1 MAKPKMQ
8 TITRKDWDKKHKDF
22 KLIGKDKIP
31 YIMVYDNGTKLIP
44 VKIIEGEIEESVAS
58 AIDQIRQDSKDIRD
72 FLKKV
77 FSDSDFRAMKNDKDF
92 VQYLKS
98 IYEGVSVNEINSS
111 VNKRR
116 AGAELKQKLKGK
128 RSDGMGKYTA
138 TIYGLDS
145 KGKRVELKSL
155 NDLNKYSKFELDES
169 VNEGLKHNDMYT
181 MLDIA
186 AGYSSTQDQAANQM
200 WSDEQDLYDYL
211 KSDHIPKKY
220 HKKFHNDIKRRFKD
234 IKESVVT
241 EGRSINAISK
251 LQQKNID
258 DIAKAL
264 DFYKKNKDTDKK
276 EAFIKVLKKL
286 GDEKKKLAKELDDK
300 VSGMYKDAEYK
311 GESVVTEAG
320 DTKATLTKRRAN
332 LVKSNERFG
341 NLESNPNRRKK
352 ISVNNAEIKS
362 IDSKLKSLSKNESVV
377 NEGKFKKDDLVYN
390 KRTKTVGIVRL
401 GDDKSGEV
409 KTDADG
415 NVDVDELE
423 KYNPIKNK
431 HQNNAKVAPST
442 EKEVSK
448 RGLFNPFKNESV
460 VTEAKEDDV
469 IIQLRKIVK
478 DKQNALVVDTKS
490 KKKVRVDMQS
500 ASLMVQVYDA
510 LKQQSN
516 KDKFVKSGIVAM
528 GHMAYKLMKNE
539 DVNEGDGLW
548 ANIRA
553 KKARGGKPAHKNS
566 KAHKDAVK
574 AGDKIKK
581 DESVNEA
588 KAFVVM
594 FKVKK
599 DINNRNIKPASA
611 AYSSEVDAKKFLK
624 SVEKDGGK
632 AMIIRSNISG
642 MKVEGTNLEHEI
654 YFKSYTHA
662 IEAAE
667 VMAGKKGYTI
677 EDDELFNKVGM
688 NSKRPSVGKTTKVNL
703 ELLKNGKPQKKMLH
717 IQVYGMKNGYELNA
731 YIN

>member
-186 AGYSSTQDQAANQM
+186 AGYSSTQGQAANQM

>member
-332 LVKSNERFG
+332 LVKSNDRFG
-341 NLESNPNRRKK
+341 NLQSTPNRRNK

-469 IIQLRKIVK
+469 ITQLRKIVK

-539 DVNEGDGLW
+539 GVNEGDGLW

-642 MKVEGTNLEHEI
+642 MKVNEAKDEI

>member
-44 VKIIEGEIEESVAS
+44 VKIIEGEMEESVAS

-98 IYEGVSVNEINSS
+98 IYEGVSVNERNSS

-155 NDLNKYSKFELDES
+155 NDLNKYSKFELD
-169 VNEGLKHNDMYT
+169 
-181 MLDIA
+181 
-186 AGYSSTQDQAANQM
+186 
-200 WSDEQDLYDYL
+200 
-211 KSDHIPKKY
+211 
-220 HKKFHNDIKRRFKD
+220 
-234 IKESVVT
+234 
-241 EGRSINAISK
+241 
-251 LQQKNID
+251 
-258 DIAKAL
+258 
-264 DFYKKNKDTDKK
+264 
-276 EAFIKVLKKL
+276 
-286 GDEKKKLAKELDDK
+286 
-300 VSGMYKDAEYK
+300 
-311 GESVVTEAG
+311 
-320 DTKATLTKRRAN
+320 
-332 LVKSNERFG
+332 
-341 NLESNPNRRKK
+341 
-352 ISVNNAEIKS
+352 
-362 IDSKLKSLSKNESVV
+362 ESVV

-460 VTEAKEDDV
+460 NEGLKHNDMYTMLDIAAGYSSTQDQAANQMWSDEQDLYDYLKSDHIPKKYHKKFYNDIKRRFKGVSEGKDDFMARHGKADINLKKGYKHHSEDELTKLYDKVGKLAKDKKIKKVDVIFEAKEDDV
-469 IIQLRKIVK
+469 ITQLRKIVK

-500 ASLMVQVYDA
+500 ANVMVQVYDA

-539 DVNEGDGLW
+539 GVNEGDGLW

>member
-332 LVKSNERFG
+332 LVKSNDRFG
-341 NLESNPNRRKK
+341 NLQSTPNRRNK

-539 DVNEGDGLW
+539 GVNEGDGLW

-642 MKVEGTNLEHEI
+642 MKVNEAKDEI

>member
-332 LVKSNERFG
+332 LVKSNDRFG
-341 NLESNPNRRKK
+341 NLQSTPNRRNK

-362 IDSKLKSLSKNESVV
+362 IDSKLKSLNKNESVV

-539 DVNEGDGLW
+539 GVNEGDGLW

-553 KKARGGKPAHKNS
+553 KKARGEKPAHKNS

-642 MKVEGTNLEHEI
+642 MKVNEAKDEI

>member
-539 DVNEGDGLW
+539 GVNEGDGLW

-553 KKARGGKPAHKNS
+553 KKARGEKPAHKNS

-642 MKVEGTNLEHEI
+642 MKVNEAKDEI

>member
-186 AGYSSTQDQAANQM
+186 AGYSSTQDQAAGQM

-362 IDSKLKSLSKNESVV
+362 IDSKLKSLNKNESVV

-539 DVNEGDGLW
+539 GVNEGDGLW

-611 AYSSEVDAKKFLK
+611 AYSS
-624 SVEKDGGK
+624 
-632 AMIIRSNISG
+632 
-642 MKVEGTNLEHEI
+642 
-654 YFKSYTHA
+654 
-662 IEAAE
+662 
-667 VMAGKKGYTI
+667 
-677 EDDELFNKVGM
+677 
-688 NSKRPSVGKTTKVNL
+688 
-703 ELLKNGKPQKKMLH
+703 
-717 IQVYGMKNGYELNA
+717 
-731 YIN
+731 

>member
-1 MAKPKMQ
+1 
-8 TITRKDWDKKHKDF
+8 
-22 KLIGKDKIP
+22 
-31 YIMVYDNGTKLIP
+31 
-44 VKIIEGEIEESVAS
+44 
-58 AIDQIRQDSKDIRD
+58 
-72 FLKKV
+72 
-77 FSDSDFRAMKNDKDF
+77 
-92 VQYLKS
+92 
-98 IYEGVSVNEINSS
+98 
-111 VNKRR
+111 
-116 AGAELKQKLKGK
+116 
-128 RSDGMGKYTA
+128 
-138 TIYGLDS
+138 
-145 KGKRVELKSL
+145 
-155 NDLNKYSKFELDES
+155 
-169 VNEGLKHNDMYT
+169 
-181 MLDIA
+181 
-186 AGYSSTQDQAANQM
+186 
-200 WSDEQDLYDYL
+200 
-211 KSDHIPKKY
+211 
-220 HKKFHNDIKRRFKD
+220 
-234 IKESVVT
+234 
-241 EGRSINAISK
+241 
-251 LQQKNID
+251 
-258 DIAKAL
+258 
-264 DFYKKNKDTDKK
+264 
-276 EAFIKVLKKL
+276 
-286 GDEKKKLAKELDDK
+286 DDK

-332 LVKSNERFG
+332 LVKSNDRFG
-341 NLESNPNRRKK
+341 NLQSTPNRRNK

-500 ASLMVQVYDA
+500 ANLMVQVYDA

-539 DVNEGDGLW
+539 GVNEGDGLW

-553 KKARGGKPAHKNS
+553 KKARGEKPAHKNS

-667 VMAGKKGYTI
+667 VMAGRKGYTM

>member
-341 NLESNPNRRKK
+341 NLESSPNRRKK

-362 IDSKLKSLSKNESVV
+362 IDSKLKSLNKNESVV

-539 DVNEGDGLW
+539 GVNEGDGLW

-553 KKARGGKPAHKNS
+553 KKARGEKPAHKNS

-642 MKVEGTNLEHEI
+642 MKVNEAKDEI

>member
-362 IDSKLKSLSKNESVV
+362 IDSKLKSLNKNESVV

-539 DVNEGDGLW
+539 GVNEGDGLW

-642 MKVEGTNLEHEI
+642 MKVNEAKDEI

>member
-469 IIQLRKIVK
+469 ITQLRKIVK

-539 DVNEGDGLW
+539 GVNEGDGLW

-553 KKARGGKPAHKNS
+553 KKARGEKPAHKNS

-642 MKVEGTNLEHEI
+642 MKVNEAKDEI

>member
-332 LVKSNERFG
+332 LVKSNDRFG
-341 NLESNPNRRKK
+341 NLQSTPNRRNK

-469 IIQLRKIVK
+469 ITQLRKIVK

-539 DVNEGDGLW
+539 GVNEGDGLW

-553 KKARGGKPAHKNS
+553 KKARGEKPAHKNS

-642 MKVEGTNLEHEI
+642 MKVNEAKDEI

>member
-1 MAKPKMQ
+1 MNKIKSFRSFSDVLAHEAVIKLAVENNAKRSELSTKIASILDSME
-8 TITRKDWDKKHKDF
+8 ITSFEGLEEEQKTAIISQLFGEISEEETEENLPEVSDEEEQQVDEAKFVKDFNKDVLNAKTREEVLELYPNAEFFTGKSDHFFGELDNNLFFKAYYTKAQKEFSIKSVYSEKGSNYVHLYNRIGESLVTEGKSEVNAFLSMISKDYQFDKKHDDYTGF
-22 KLIGKDKIP
+22 LNTDPSDMDDVAIEFINNVDKYKSLMKKHGLSLEPGYSDEEAIFVKESLVNEMKKRSP
-31 YIMVYDNGTKLIP
+31 YI
-44 VKIIEGEIEESVAS
+44 
-58 AIDQIRQDSKDIRD
+58 
-72 FLKKV
+72 
-77 FSDSDFRAMKNDKDF
+77 
-92 VQYLKS
+92 
-98 IYEGVSVNEINSS
+98 
-111 VNKRR
+111 
-116 AGAELKQKLKGK
+116 
-128 RSDGMGKYTA
+128 
-138 TIYGLDS
+138 
-145 KGKRVELKSL
+145 
-155 NDLNKYSKFELDES
+155 
-169 VNEGLKHNDMYT
+169 
-181 MLDIA
+181 
-186 AGYSSTQDQAANQM
+186 
-200 WSDEQDLYDYL
+200 
-211 KSDHIPKKY
+211 
-220 HKKFHNDIKRRFKD
+220 
-234 IKESVVT
+234 
-241 EGRSINAISK
+241 
-251 LQQKNID
+251 
-258 DIAKAL
+258 
-264 DFYKKNKDTDKK
+264 
-276 EAFIKVLKKL
+276 
-286 GDEKKKLAKELDDK
+286 
-300 VSGMYKDAEYK
+300 
-311 GESVVTEAG
+311 
-320 DTKATLTKRRAN
+320 
-332 LVKSNERFG
+332 
-341 NLESNPNRRKK
+341 
-352 ISVNNAEIKS
+352 
-362 IDSKLKSLSKNESVV
+362 
-377 NEGKFKKDDLVYN
+377 KDDLVYN
-390 KRTKTVGIVRL
+390 TRTETVGIVRT
-401 GDDKSGEV
+401 DDDGSGEV

-539 DVNEGDGLW
+539 GVNEGDGLW

-642 MKVEGTNLEHEI
+642 MKVNEAKDEI

>member
-362 IDSKLKSLSKNESVV
+362 IDSKLKSLNKNESVV

-469 IIQLRKIVK
+469 ITQLRKIVK

-539 DVNEGDGLW
+539 GVNEGDGLW

-642 MKVEGTNLEHEI
+642 MKVNEAKDEI